1 LGSRS
6 SGEDGYKVQEIGEE
20 EAMEQ
25 DLKWLI
31 VNMEMREIK
40 VRQSSMAQLPP
51 ICDAVS

>member
-1 LGSRS
+1 MS

-31 VNMEMREIK
+31 VNMEKREIK
-40 VRQSSMAQLPP
+40 VRQSSMAQLCP